1 MREFGI
7 LAGIA
12 LLIIGVFGQPYLYS
26 EGSCVMASRN
36 DKTST
41 DEGVYVKY
49 RDGTYWVNFEGRVHG
64 LSTMNYS
71 ITSCE

>member
-12 LLIIGVFGQPYLYS
+12 LLIIGVLGQPYFYS
-26 EGSCVMASRN
+26 EGECVMASRN

-41 DEGVYVKY
+41 DESEFVKY
-49 RDGTYWVNFEGRVHG
+49 RDGTYWVKFEGRVHG
-64 LSTMNYS
+64 LSTENYS
-71 ITSCE
+71 ITECE